1 MISIQDLLLRKFAW
15 QSSGW
20 LETTL
25 NQMLLVRAQ
34 LLDQQLSTCWQF
46 QQFVWWPFQLVK
58 EEGNL
63 LCIFLDY
70 LHILFYCLQFGG
82 KLNGNKID

>member
-25 NQMLLVRAQ
+25 NQMLWVRAQ

-63 LCIFLDY
+63 LCFFLIIYIFCFIVCSL
-70 LHILFYCLQFGG
+70 GG
-82 KLNGNKID
+82 N

>member
-25 NQMLLVRAQ
+25 NQMLWVRAQ

-63 LCIFLDY
+63 LCFFG
-70 LHILFYCLQFGG
+70 LFTYFVLLSAVWGETEW
-82 KLNGNKID
+82 K